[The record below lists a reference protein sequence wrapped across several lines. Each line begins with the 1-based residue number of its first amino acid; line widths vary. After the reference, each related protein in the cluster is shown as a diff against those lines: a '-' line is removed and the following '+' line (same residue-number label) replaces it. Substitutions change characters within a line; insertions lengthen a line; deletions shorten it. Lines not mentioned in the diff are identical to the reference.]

1 MFGFI
6 PPKKQCLKN
15 MNEYCYILIY
25 IYISPHTNQI
35 MPIYNI
41 TCIYTY
47 MYIYI
52 YVYSIHIYIC
62 IYTYYICICI
72 YVEHISIKNM
82 GIGIGTDLDEYIYI
96 HIHITRGHVQAMIKC
111 NICAYAADTCTHFEF
126 KSKRCT
132 CNLRGLWAQV
142 APMTPNGRR
151 RSSSVPPGNPFW
163 RVCGVGSRG
172 SSWRR
177 LRRL

>member
-1 MFGFI
+1 
-6 PPKKQCLKN
+6 

-25 IYISPHTNQI
+25 IYIYPHIRTRLCL
-35 MPIYNI
+35 YI
-41 TCIYTY
+41 TLHAYIHMYI
-47 MYIYI
+47 YIYI

-82 GIGIGTDLDEYIYI
+82 GIGIGTDLDE
-96 HIHITRGHVQAMIKC
+96 HITRGHVQAMIKC